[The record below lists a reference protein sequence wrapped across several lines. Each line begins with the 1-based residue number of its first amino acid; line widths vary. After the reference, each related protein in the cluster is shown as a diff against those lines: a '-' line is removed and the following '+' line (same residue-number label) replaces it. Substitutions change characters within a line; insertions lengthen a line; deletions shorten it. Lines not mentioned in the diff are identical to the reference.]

1 MPPLSIQAIEP
12 PPAPIVRMSTI
23 GIWIGTPHSI
33 SNAVVKLSLPPIT
46 VETSVEVPPMS
57 IVTRWSTPRSWAT
70 QRLAITPP
78 VGPDSTMLT
87 GAAAAAAML
96 ISPPFDLMITAG
108 ALMSAASSRSRIAAS
123 WRPTIGFR

>member
-12 PPAPIVRMSTI
+12 PPAPMVRMSII

-57 IVTRWSTPRSWAT
+57 
-70 QRLAITPP
+70 
-78 VGPDSTMLT
+78 
-87 GAAAAAAML
+87 
-96 ISPPFDLMITAG
+96 
-108 ALMSAASSRSRIAAS
+108 RSRDD
-123 WRPTIGFR
+123 RCR